1 MLTKLP
7 FSFGLFAFHNWLG
20 ESQLGKLFNNAGI
33 AKKRATIKSPDV
45 YLLARQRID
54 QLLSYLK
61 ISTY

>member
-33 AKKRATIKSPDV
+33 AKKRATIKV
-45 YLLARQRID
+45 QMCTYLQGKVLFNC
-54 QLLSYLK
+54 
-61 ISTY
+61 